1 MNFYNNDTI
10 CALATPQGLGAIAVI
25 RISGNKTFEI
35 GDKVFSSK
43 SKNKKLSAQASHTI
57 HFGIIK
63 DEEIIVDEVLAS
75 LFKNPHSYTGED
87 TIEFSCHGSPYIQ
100 QLILEVLIKNGA
112 RMANPG
118 EFTLRAFLNK
128 KLDLSQAEAV
138 ADLIA
143 SESEA
148 SHQVAIQ
155 QMRGG
160 FVSQLKK
167 LRDDLIHFA
176 SMIELE
182 LDFSEEDVEF
192 AKRDEL
198 KKLVIDIQKFI
209 FQLLSSFKLGNVIK
223 TGISTVI
230 AGRPNAGKST
240 LLNALLNEERA
251 IVSEIAG
258 TTRDTI
264 EETLTINGV
273 LFRLI
278 DTAGIREATDTI
290 EIMGVQK
297 TFEKAAQSAL
307 LVYVYDITEIN
318 QEEVKKDIQSLDK
331 TGLKILVV
339 GNKKD
344 KAYEL
349 HDNLMEHLLDS
360 LPKDHLLI
368 SAKTKDYIN
377 VLKEN
382 MYQSVMGDTKLTE
395 SGGIVSNMRH
405 YEALKNANE
414 AFDKIVVGL
423 DAKLTGDLLSIDI
436 KAALYHL
443 GLITG
448 EVSTN
453 DLLESIFSR
462 FCIGK

>member
-1 MNFYNNDTI
+1 LNSYNEDTI

-25 RISGNKTFEI
+25 RISGKKAIEI
-35 GDKVFSSK
+35 ADKIFFSK
-43 SKNKKLSAQASHTI
+43 SKKKKLANQSTHTI

-63 DEEIIVDEVLAS
+63 DGKIIVDEVLAS
-75 LFKNPHSYTGED
+75 IFKNPHSYTGED

-100 QLILEVLIKNGA
+100 QRLLEVLVKNGA

-138 ADLIA
+138 ADLIS

-160 FVSQLKK
+160 FVQQLKK

-176 SMIELE
+176 SLIELE
-182 LDFSEEDVEF
+182 LDFSEENVEF

-198 KKLVIDIQKFI
+198 KKLVLDIQQFI
-209 FQLLSSFKLGNVIK
+209 FQLMNSFKLGNVIK
-223 TGISTVI
+223 TGINTVI
-230 AGRPNAGKST
+230 AGRPNVGKST

-258 TTRDTI
+258 TTRDAI
-264 EETLTINGV
+264 EEILNIKG
-273 LFRLI
+273 LIFRLI
-278 DTAGIREATDTI
+278 DTAGIREATDAI
-290 EIMGVQK
+290 EVIGVQK
-297 TFEKAAQSAL
+297 TYEKVAQSAL
-307 LVYVYDITEIN
+307 LVYMYDIIETT
-318 QEEVKKDIQSLDK
+318 QEEVRNDLSLLQK
-331 TGLKILVV
+331 PGLKIIVV

-344 KAYEL
+344 KACQL
-349 HDNLMEHLLDS
+349 HDNLMKPLFES

-368 SAKTKDYIN
+368 SAKIKDNIN
-377 VLKEN
+377 VLKDN
-382 MYQSVMGDTKLTE
+382 MYEAVMGDHKLSE
-395 SGGIVSNMRH
+395 SSGIISNMRH

-414 AFDKIVVGL
+414 AFDKVMEGMDEGIS
-423 DAKLTGDLLSIDI
+423 GDLLAIDI
-436 KAALYHL
+436 RAALYHL

-448 EVSTN
+448 EVSTD